1 MTDPI
6 SSGRSSTRRPSWRR
20 RVTGGAGAALALLLG
35 VSLVAL
41 VIGVSRMSGSINT
54 AESQSAGSGATTAE
68 DSVLQRDSAGRA
80 GFGGAGGG
88 TVAEPASLALSNR
101 AVIRTASIRLLAD
114 DVAAARGELLAVT
127 DVLGGYVADE
137 RSEAD
142 RGGRLRSA
150 ELTLQVPT
158 DDLDTALERIA
169 GVGTEISRSQTTE
182 DVTEQV
188 VDVDSRV
195 NSAEA
200 ALRRVRLLLGQ
211 ATSLGDVIRLE
222 QVLSSRQ
229 ADLESL
235 LAQQE
240 SLAALTS
247 MATLRVSVS
256 EPETEA
262 PKVDDD
268 AAGFL
273 AGLSNGWDALKAGYV
288 ILATVAGAL
297 LPTAIVLGLIAV
309 LIRLVMRR
317 GRWSRRRA
325 TESTA

>member
-1 MTDPI
+1 M
-6 SSGRSSTRRPSWRR
+6 
-20 RVTGGAGAALALLLG
+20 ALAVLLG

-41 VIGVSRMSGSINT
+41 VVGVSRMSGSMGT
-54 AESQSAGSGATTAE
+54 AGSESASSGAMSAE
-68 DSVLQRDSAGRA
+68 DSVLQRDAVGAAGLGVAR
-80 GFGGAGGG
+80 GGKA
-88 TVAEPASLALSNR
+88 AQPASLALSDR
-101 AVIRTASIRLLAD
+101 AVIRTASITVLAD
-114 DVAAARGELLAVT
+114 DVAAARGELLAIT

-211 ATSLGDVIRLE
+211 AKSLGDVIRLE

-240 SLAALTS
+240 SLAAVTS

-256 EPETEA
+256 EPETEE
-262 PKVDDD
+262 PKADDD
-268 AAGFL
+268 AGFL
-273 AGLSNGWDALKAGYV
+273 AGLSDGWDALKTGYV
-288 ILATVAGAL
+288 VLATVAGAL

-309 LIRLVMRR
+309 LIRLVIRR